1 MCGITGPM
9 TDGPCSCWG
18 RIQALLSVIG
28 GGIGFFLG
36 GMDGVLTALMTFM
49 VLDYL
54 TGVMCAIVD
63 KKLSS
68 TVGFRGICRK
78 VLILV
83 MVGMAHMVDQYM
95 IGNGSALRGIV
106 IYFYLSN
113 EGLSLMENAAY
124 LGLPIPEKLKEALA
138 QLHRR
143 KPGDK
148 NEK

>member
-1 MCGITGPM
+1 MQNFSIEM
-9 TDGPCSCWG
+9 LWG
-18 RIQALLSVIG
+18 RIQVLLSVIG

-36 GMDGVLTALMTFM
+36 GMDGMLTALMTFM

-68 TVGFRGICRK
+68 AVGFRGICRK

-95 IGNGSALRGIV
+95 IGTGSALRGIV

-143 KPGDK
+143 KPEDK